1 MRGRRRPARAHGSR
15 PPTARRSV
23 PIPASETVSIR
34 PEMVDHRRMI
44 DAIIRLVRTLP
55 ARIPAVQSA
64 DLFVEIVA
72 ISAGVAECT
81 ADAVADY
88 AIRVSI

>member
-1 MRGRRRPARAHGSR
+1 
-15 PPTARRSV
+15 
-23 PIPASETVSIR
+23 
-34 PEMVDHRRMI
+34 MI

-55 ARIPAVQSA
+55 ARTPAVQSA
-64 DLFVEIVA
+64 DPFVGITAV
-72 ISAGVAECT
+72 SAGAAECT

>member
-1 MRGRRRPARAHGSR
+1 M
-15 PPTARRSV
+15 
-23 PIPASETVSIR
+23 SIR
-34 PEMVDHRRMI
+34 PEVFDHRRMI

-55 ARIPAVQSA
+55 ARIPAVRSA
-64 DLFVEIVA
+64 DPFVGIAAV
-72 ISAGVAECT
+72 SAGTAECT